1 MKLNQI
7 TGVGPVQ
14 PDGSVELFTVL
25 SHPYIA
31 TKLML
36 EQRNLAAIEIGDM
49 VLEADDGS
57 FTIRKEGDEA
67 LAGIQRDD
75 APPQPKPIPGIDV
88 APDGPAVGTATS
100 HRYRSSFEVDAY
112 QIVSVSDKPNDDGTY
127 NIATK
132 DGQNHQAAHID
143 GDGEQPVEGDY
154 LVVMPEGDAR
164 IFSKDDFESDFALVL
179 APSTAEAQ
187 TQASSK

>member
-7 TGVGPVQ
+7 TGLGPVQ

-25 SHPYIA
+25 SHPYVA

-36 EQRNLAAIEIGDM
+36 EQQNLAAIEIGDM

-75 APPQPKPIPGIDV
+75 APPQPQPIPGIDV

-100 HRYRSSFEVDAY
+100 YRYRSSFEVDAY
-112 QIVSVSDKPNDDGTY
+112 PIVSVSDKPNKDGTY
-127 NIATK
+127 DVATK
-132 DGQNHQAAHID
+132 DGVNHQAAHID
-143 GDGEQPVEGDY
+143 GAQPVESDY